1 MCWSVHVQ
9 QRRCVHGQ
17 LTYDKHCRLETIGE
31 LEPLQR
37 AFELRLDRFVAARLR
52 EHAEGVRGRL
62 QYGTVGRG
70 AQGQPHEVGEAG
82 EPDC

>member
-31 LEPLQR
+31 LEPLRCQNR
-37 AFELRLDRFVAARLR
+37 TR
-52 EHAEGVRGRL
+52 GV
-62 QYGTVGRG
+62 GTLGSG
-70 AQGQPHEVGEAG
+70 SGLGLAL
-82 EPDC
+82 